1 MPRPRNALWIMCD
14 QLRFDYLGCAGHP
27 TLRTPAIDRLSSRGV
42 RFEHAYAQSPCCGP
56 SRMSAYTGRYVRS
69 HGATCNGF
77 PLRVDE
83 RTVGDY
89 LRPLGVRPLLIGKSH
104 VAANEAAM
112 DWLGIERDSAAGRRI
127 VHGGFESLVRH
138 DGEFMPDDSATDYHA
153 YLRRCG
159 FEGRNLW
166 EEWAATAQGERGERL
181 VGAFYENADKPAR
194 VSAGHSESAFITGRA
209 EEFIES
215 EGVGS
220 SPWMM
225 HLSYIK
231 PHWPYL
237 APAPYHARYAAGD
250 VVPANRVE
258 GELEDPHPLIDAFM
272 RQNYS
277 RVPVP
282 DAVRRHVI
290 PAYMGLVAE
299 VDDMIARVLA
309 CLRRTG
315 LLDSTLIVLSADHG
329 DYLGDHWLG
338 EKYLFHDPSVRLPFI
353 VVDPSAAAERTRGSV
368 SASMVELIDVVPTL
382 VEWFGGQVPAH
393 LVEGRSLLPELH
405 DPGAG
410 ASREF
415 VVSEYDF
422 SFDLARHALG
432 SSVATSRAT
441 MVADRRYKL
450 WQVEG
455 APPLLFDRAEDPA
468 ERVDLG
474 RDPARETVRRELSDR
489 LFEWA
494 RTRKSRTTIDDATI
508 RTIGDR
514 SRDYDAWLEEGY
526 YIGYWNQAAVDEE
539 LAKRDRG
546 GRRPPHP

>member
-27 TLRTPAIDRLSSRGV
+27 TLRTPAIDRLASRGV

-104 VAANEAAM
+104 VAANEAAL
-112 DWLGIERDSAAGRRI
+112 DWLGIERDSAAGERI

-153 YLRRCG
+153 YLKRCG

-194 VSAGHSESAFITGRA
+194 VPAGHSESAFITGRA

-215 EGVGS
+215 EGAGS

-258 GELEDPHPLIDAFM
+258 GELEDPHPLVDAFM

-277 RVPVP
+277 RVLVP
-282 DAVRRHVI
+282 EAVRCHVI

-353 VVDPSAAAERTRGSV
+353 VVDPERGGGAHPWECFRVHGGAHRRG
-368 SASMVELIDVVPTL
+368 ADAHRMVRR
-382 VEWFGGQVPAH
+382 A
-393 LVEGRSLLPELH
+393 
-405 DPGAG
+405 GAG
-410 ASREF
+410 ASRGGPF
-415 VVSEYDF
+415 AAARASR
-422 SFDLARHALG
+422 SGSGRLAGIRRIRVRLLLRPRPPRPRQQRRHEPGDDGGRPPLQALAGRGGAAAALRPRRG
-432 SSVATSRAT
+432 SRRARRPR
-441 MVADRRYKL
+441 AEIRRGRRY
-450 WQVEG
+450 V
-455 APPLLFDRAEDPA
+455 A
-468 ERVDLG
+468 
-474 RDPARETVRRELSDR
+474 
-489 LFEWA
+489 
-494 RTRKSRTTIDDATI
+494 
-508 RTIGDR
+508 
-514 SRDYDAWLEEGY
+514 
-526 YIGYWNQAAVDEE
+526 N
-539 LAKRDRG
+539 
-546 GRRPPHP
+546 